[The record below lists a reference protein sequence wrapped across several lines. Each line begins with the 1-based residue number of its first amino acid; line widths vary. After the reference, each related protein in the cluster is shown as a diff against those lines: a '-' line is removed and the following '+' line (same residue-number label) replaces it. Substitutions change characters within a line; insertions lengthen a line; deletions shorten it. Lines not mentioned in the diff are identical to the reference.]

1 MNYRDIAK
9 NIIAWKGFEKD
20 YWYIVELL
28 EKNKRLT
35 RFQLELVKKGR
46 SPESEILINNV
57 LKIFKEELQL
67 VADLDKENEK
77 KLIAETSKK
86 AKKNEK

>member
-1 MNYRDIAK
+1 MNYRDIVR

-20 YWYIVELL
+20 YWYIVALL

-35 RFQLELVKKGR
+35 KFQLELVKKGR
-46 SPESEILINNV
+46 TPESEILINNV
-57 LKIFKEELQL
+57 LKIFKEDLQL
-67 VADLDKENEK
+67 LADLDKENEK
-77 KLIAETSKK
+77 KEILEPSKK